1 VQSGRSV
8 AVLGTG
14 IMGGPMAR
22 NLARAGFEVRG
33 WNRTREK
40 AEALAV
46 DGARVAGSPAEAA
59 RGADF
64 VITMLTDGDAVEA
77 VMSGDEGGLSTMSPD
92 AIWLQTSTVGVRAI
106 ERLAALAAGHHV
118 AFVDAPVSGTK
129 QPAEQGELLIL
140 ASGPEELREPCK
152 PVFDAVGSRTRWVG
166 SEPGAGSRM
175 KLVLNAWLVGIVEA
189 LSETIAFARAIGV
202 EPEQFLDTIDG
213 TPLGPAYAQLKG
225 RAMAAMR
232 FDDVAF
238 PLALAHKDAHLVLEA
253 AGALGVELPLL
264 EAVDRQF
271 ERAIELGHGDED
283 MAAVHYA
290 SADQ

>member
-1 VQSGRSV
+1 MQPGGSV

-14 IMGGPMAR
+14 IMGAPIAR
-22 NLARAGFEVRG
+22 NLTRGFEVRV

-40 AEALAV
+40 AEALAA

-59 RGADF
+59 QGADF

-77 VMSGDEGGLSTMSPD
+77 VMSGDDGALSTMSAD
-92 AIWLQTSTVGVRAI
+92 AIWLQTSTVGVHAI
-106 ERLAALAAGHHV
+106 KRLAALAAEHFA
-118 AFVDAPVSGTK
+118 AFVDAPVLGTK

-140 ASGPEELREPCK
+140 ASGPEELRELCK
-152 PVFDAVGSRTRWVG
+152 PVFDTIGSETRWVG
-166 SEPGAGSRM
+166 TEPGAGSRM

-213 TPLGPAYAQLKG
+213 TPLGLAYAQLKG
-225 RAMAAMR
+225 RPMAAMR

-238 PLALAHKDAHLVLEA
+238 PLALAHKDADLVLEA
-253 AGALGVELPLL
+253 ASDAGMELPLL

-271 ERAIELGHGDED
+271 ERAMELGHGDED
-283 MAAVHYA
+283 LAAVHYA
-290 SADQ
+290 SAES

>member
-1 VQSGRSV
+1 MQTQGSV

-14 IMGGPMAR
+14 IMGAPIAR
-22 NLARAGFEVRG
+22 NLARAGFEVRV

-40 AEALAV
+40 AAPLTA
-46 DGARVAGSPAEAA
+46 DGVVVASSPAEAA

-77 VMSGDEGGLSTMSPD
+77 VMSGEQGALGTMSAD
-92 AIWLQTSTVGVRAI
+92 AVWLQMSTVGLAI
-106 ERLAALAAGHHV
+106 GRLAALAKDHHV
-118 AFVDAPVSGTK
+118 AFVDAPVLGTK
-129 QPAEQGELLIL
+129 QPAENGELLVL
-140 ASGPEELREPCK
+140 AAGPDELHEPCD
-152 PVFDAVGSRTRWVG
+152 PVFDAIGSQTRWVG
-166 SEPGAGSRM
+166 SEPDAGSRM
-175 KLVLNAWLVGIVEA
+175 KLVLNSWLVGMVEA
-189 LSETIAFARAIGV
+189 LSEAIAFARAIGV

-225 RAMAAMR
+225 RPMAAMR

-253 AGALGVELPLL
+253 ASAAGVELPLL
-264 EAVDRQF
+264 DATDGQF
-271 ERAIELGHGDED
+271 ERAVELGHGDED

-290 SADQ
+290 SADR

>member
-1 VQSGRSV
+1 
-8 AVLGTG
+8 VLGTG
-14 IMGGPMAR
+14 IMGAPIAR
-22 NLARAGFEVRG
+22 NLARAGFEVRA

-40 AEALAV
+40 AEALAA

-64 VITMLTDGDAVEA
+64 VITMLTDGAAVEA
-77 VMSGDEGGLSTMSPD
+77 VMSGDEGALSSMSAD
-92 AIWLQTSTVGVRAI
+92 AIWVQTSTVGVHAI
-106 ERLAALAAGHHV
+106 ERLAALAAEHHV
-118 AFVDAPVSGTK
+118 AFVDAPVLGTK
-129 QPAEQGELLIL
+129 QPAERAELVIL
-140 ASGPEELREPCK
+140 ASGPEELRERCR
-152 PVFDAVGSRTRWVG
+152 PVFDAIGSHTRWVG

-202 EPEQFLDTIDG
+202 DPDQFLDTIDG
-213 TPLGPAYAQLKG
+213 TPTGPAYAQLKG
-225 RAMAAMR
+225 RPMAAMR

-253 AGALGVELPLL
+253 AGDAGLELPLL

-271 ERAIELGHGDED
+271 ERAMELGHGDED

-290 SADQ
+290 TAES